1 MDTNF
6 PHLISRC
13 NLSGHDLNRAYPEP
27 DATLH
32 PEICTVK
39 KLARE
44 LSASHRLALFL
55 DMHGHSSKKGF
66 FLYCCDESVAAFP
79 GNIQKRS
86 AFYAMDNTTFTI
98 GKAKATTGK
107 AALGEGA
114 CAHTLKH
121 EREVCF
127 CVRERGAGGRGVET
141 ETETETETSRPDGQR
156 ERETCLQTDR
166 RTHYSMSEEK
176 RRISART

>member
-1 MDTNF
+1 MMHGMIEYLLGPSQYATLLRQHFILYVVPMLNPDGVILGNY
-6 PHLISRC
+6 RC

-27 DATLH
+27 DSTLH

-66 FLYCCDESVAAFP
+66 FLYCCDESVADFP

-86 AFYAMDNTTFTI
+86 AFYAMDNTTFKI
-98 GKAKATTGK
+98 GKAKATTGEGSITASLAQASPHPPSP
-107 AALGEGA
+107 AAPSLLPA
-114 CAHTLKH
+114 
-121 EREVCF
+121 
-127 CVRERGAGGRGVET
+127 
-141 ETETETETSRPDGQR
+141 
-156 ERETCLQTDR
+156 
-166 RTHYSMSEEK
+166 RTHAM
-176 RRISART
+176 